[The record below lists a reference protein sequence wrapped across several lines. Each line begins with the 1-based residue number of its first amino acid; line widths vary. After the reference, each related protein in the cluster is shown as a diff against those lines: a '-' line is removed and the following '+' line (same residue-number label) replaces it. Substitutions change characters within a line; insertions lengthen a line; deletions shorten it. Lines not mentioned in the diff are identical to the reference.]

1 MAQPRSNA
9 LIEIADGVSVCCPDD
24 NRLMTPYVLREQGDW
39 FEDEIRFFRQL
50 VKPHSVFI
58 DIGANYGLY
67 SLSVARRGARHVW
80 SFEPCAATAACLRES
95 VEANGFSSQVTLV
108 QKALSDRSGAGR
120 LLNQENSELNAL
132 LASDDERGEAVGL
145 TSLDEECARHGW
157 DGVDLVKID
166 AEGHELRVIAGGQRF
181 FTDRSP
187 LVMCEIKA
195 GASLDLAPVKRL
207 LELGYR
213 CYRLAPGPQV
223 LIPQDP
229 DAPFDVYQL
238 NVFCC
243 KSDRAAI
250 LAERGLLVESIDASP
265 FLVAGAWCEFLR
277 SFPYG
282 LRLFE
287 HWQRRVLERPL
298 PDWADYQMALD
309 LYACSRSTGE
319 DAARRFGALRES
331 FRLLDALVKRQTN
344 LPRLLSYARV
354 AADFGLREAAVQAF
368 DLALKSV
375 AGRQAELVGG
385 EPFLPPSA
393 DLERSDPE
401 ADAVRWTVA
410 SALDAFERLRGY
422 SSYFSR
428 PDITVGISNDL
439 QSMGLRT
446 AQMARRGAV
455 AAVRLR
461 MLQAAEGGAKS

>member
-1 MAQPRSNA
+1 MGDDEMAQLRSNA

-67 SLSVARRGARHVW
+67 SCQVARRGARHVW

-277 SFPYG
+277 SFPMACACSSTGNGVSWAAAAG
-282 LRLFE
+282 LGRLSNG
-287 HWQRRVLERPL
+287 
-298 PDWADYQMALD
+298 AD

-331 FRLLDALVKRQTN
+331 SVCSMRWSNGRPTCRACCRMRASRRISACAKRQC
-344 LPRLLSYARV
+344 R
-354 AADFGLREAAVQAF
+354 
-368 DLALKSV
+368 
-375 AGRQAELVGG
+375 
-385 EPFLPPSA
+385 
-393 DLERSDPE
+393 RSIW
-401 ADAVRWTVA
+401 R
-410 SALDAFERLRGY
+410 
-422 SSYFSR
+422 
-428 PDITVGISNDL
+428 
-439 QSMGLRT
+439 
-446 AQMARRGAV
+446 
-455 AAVRLR
+455 
-461 MLQAAEGGAKS
+461 